1 VTEVGHQ
8 GRLRQLLSQGAVA
21 FGTGCAIPHAFA
33 LEQVARAG
41 FDWVFI
47 DMQHGLSTYATLP
60 EMCLLLKTFGI
71 TPLVR
76 VPFEDNS
83 GAQRA
88 LDAGAEGVI
97 FPCVDSAA
105 AAEKAA
111 VSCRYPPR
119 GLRSFGPYRAP
130 FGADIAAANEQVL
143 CLPMIESV
151 VAVERLDEILS
162 TPGVDGVFVGP
173 NDMSISMGGG
183 PVMAS
188 LYAVDGTAAAS
199 VGFDDALV
207 SIREAA
213 VRHGK
218 FAGIAVASGDAAHLA
233 AEDGFDFVAIGGDS
247 SFLHEGARSEL
258 RKAADVR
265 RDGGR

>member
-1 VTEVGHQ
+1 VTEAVHR
-8 GRLRQLLSQGAVA
+8 GRLRRLLDEGATA
-21 FGTGCAIPHAFA
+21 FGTGCAIPHAFS

-47 DMQHGLSTYATLP
+47 DMQHGLTTYATLP

-97 FPCVDSAA
+97 FPCVEDAA
-105 AAEKAA
+105 AAQKAA

-119 GLRSFGPYRAP
+119 GVRSFGPYRAP

-143 CLPMIESV
+143 CLPMIESAL
-151 VAVERLDEILS
+151 AVERLDEILS
-162 TPGVDGVFVGP
+162 IPGVDGVFVGP

-188 LYAVDGTAAAS
+188 LYAVDGTGATGE
-199 VGFDDALV
+199 GFDDALV
-207 SIREAA
+207 KIREAA
-213 VRHGK
+213 MRHGK
-218 FAGIAVASGDAAHLA
+218 YAGIAVASGDAAHLA

-247 SFLHEGARSEL
+247 SFLHDGARSEL
-258 RKAADVR
+258 HKVADLR
-265 RDGGR
+265 SDGGR